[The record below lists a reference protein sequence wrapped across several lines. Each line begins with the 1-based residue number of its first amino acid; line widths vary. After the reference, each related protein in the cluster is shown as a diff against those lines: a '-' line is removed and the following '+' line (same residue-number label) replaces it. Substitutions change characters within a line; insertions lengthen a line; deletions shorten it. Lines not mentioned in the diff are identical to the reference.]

1 MTGLVS
7 RSTFAYAAILFA
19 ILFAPLVGT
28 DHTTPGGH
36 TISLFPSPLVL
47 AAFVLAIAACV
58 RQSLQNRPADES
70 RVVRGVS
77 FASVVS
83 AIAAVLYGI
92 AVAGLG
98 PTIYTTPGFAW
109 RVALGSV
116 VVVWLVGTLVALGF
130 AFAFARFGTPAR
142 AVGGAR

>member
-28 DHTTPGGH
+28 DHTVPGGH
-36 TISLFPSPLVL
+36 LISLFPSPLVL
-47 AAFVLAIAACV
+47 AAFVLAMAACV
-58 RQSLQNRPADES
+58 RQSLQQRPADEPRVS
-70 RVVRGVS
+70 RGAA
-77 FASVVS
+77 FGSVVA

-98 PTIYTTPGFAW
+98 PTIYTTSGFAW

-116 VVVWLVGTLVALGF
+116 VAVWLIGSLVALGF
-130 AFAFARFGTPAR
+130 AFAFARFGSGAR
-142 AVGGAR
+142 AEGGAR